1 MKQFKWQLINMEAAS
16 KLTPN
21 LIEKL
26 SRAETATFFD
36 ETKGEN
42 CKLVV
47 NIGKRS
53 NDEKFNI
60 M

>member
-21 LIEKL
+21 IIQEL

-36 ETKGEN
+36 ETCYLLIIAISKYFFILKHN
-42 CKLVV
+42 
-47 NIGKRS
+47 S
-53 NDEKFNI
+53 NLI
-60 M
+60 

>member
-1 MKQFKWQLINMEAAS
+1 MEADS

-21 LIEKL
+21 IIQEL
-26 SRAETATFFD
+26 SRAEMATFFD

>member
-21 LIEKL
+21 IIQEL

-36 ETKGEN
+36 ETCYLLIIAISKYFFILKHN
-42 CKLVV
+42 
-47 NIGKRS
+47 
-53 NDEKFNI
+53 
-60 M
+60 